1 MDREPY
7 SRRTALKHMGL
18 LMASV
23 AGQEFLAGWL
33 PSASLLAAGPA
44 HMRATQ
50 EAEDSTT
57 PAAPYVPRF
66 FNSQEFLNIEI
77 LSEMIIPRDDKPGA
91 KDARVADYIDF
102 LVFSSAEFEP
112 AMQAEW
118 KDGLALLE
126 RLSQKE
132 FGDTFAKISDEQR
145 NRLLTAMSLP
155 ESDPNAKHEGF
166 AFFRLAKEA
175 TVEGFYTSRVGL
187 MEALEYKGLTYLSS
201 FPGCTH
207 PEHQS

>member
-1 MDREPY
+1 
-7 SRRTALKHMGL
+7 
-18 LMASV
+18 MACV

-33 PSASLLAAGPA
+33 PSGKLLGANPA
-44 HMRATQ
+44 HMRAMQ
-50 EAEDSTT
+50 ESEDTTT
-57 PAAPYVPRF
+57 PAAPYVPQF
-66 FNSQEFLNIEI
+66 FNSQEFHNIEI
-77 LSEMIIPRDDKPGA
+77 LSEMIIPHDDKPGA

-102 LVFSSAEFEP
+102 LVFASAEFEP
-112 AMQAEW
+112 AMQTEW
-118 KDGLALLE
+118 KDGLVLLE
-126 RLSQKE
+126 QLSQKE
-132 FGDTFAKISDEQR
+132 FGDAFAKISDEQR
-145 NRLLTAMSLP
+145 IRLLTAMSLP
-155 ESDPNAKHEGF
+155 ESDPNAKHQGF

>member
-1 MDREPY
+1 MSREQY

-33 PSASLLAAGPA
+33 PSARLLGADPA
-44 HMRATQ
+44 HMRSMQ
-50 EAEDSTT
+50 EAEDT
-57 PAAPYVPRF
+57 APYVPRF

-77 LSEMIIPRDDKPGA
+77 LTEMILPRDEKPGA

-112 AMQAEW
+112 VMQTEW

-132 FGDTFAKISDEQR
+132 FGDDFGKISDEQR
-145 NRLLTAMSLP
+145 TRLLTAMSLP

>member
-1 MDREPY
+1 M
-7 SRRTALKHMGL
+7 H
-18 LMASV
+18 
-23 AGQEFLAGWL
+23 
-33 PSASLLAAGPA
+33 
-44 HMRATQ
+44 ATQ
-50 EAEDSTT
+50 ETEDSTT
-57 PAAPYVPRF
+57 PAAPYVPQF

-77 LSEMIIPRDDKPGA
+77 LTEMIIPRDDKPGA
-91 KDARVADYIDF
+91 KDARVADFIDF
-102 LVFSSAEFEP
+102 LVFSAAEFEP
-112 AMQAEW
+112 AMQTEW
-118 KDGLALLE
+118 KDGLTLLE

-145 NRLLTAMSLP
+145 TRLITEMSLP

>member
-1 MDREPY
+1 MSREQY

-33 PSASLLAAGPA
+33 PSARLLGADPA
-44 HMRATQ
+44 HMRSMQ
-50 EAEDSTT
+50 EAEDTV
-57 PAAPYVPRF
+57 PYVPRF

-77 LSEMIIPRDDKPGA
+77 LTEMILPRDEKPGA

-112 AMQAEW
+112 AMQTEW

-132 FGDTFAKISDEQR
+132 FGDDFGKISDEQR
-145 NRLLTAMSLP
+145 TRLLTAMSLP
-155 ESDPNAKHEGF
+155 ESDPNAMHEGF
-166 AFFRLAKEA
+166 GFFRLAKEA